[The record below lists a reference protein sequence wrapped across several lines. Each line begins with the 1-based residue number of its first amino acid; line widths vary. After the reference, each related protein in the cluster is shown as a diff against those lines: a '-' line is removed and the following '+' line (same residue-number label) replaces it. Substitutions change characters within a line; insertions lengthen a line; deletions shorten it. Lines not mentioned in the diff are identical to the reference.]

1 MNHTWHADIIPVPVP
16 ISWGG
21 WCRVLLR
28 GTLIFLILAAGLL
41 LLLFIRVIERPIWH
55 LHRPWTPSITKVTCR
70 LCLYILGLGY
80 RVTGT
85 QMQGLGAVV
94 ANHSTW
100 LDILVLN
107 ASQNIYFVAKS
118 EVANWPA
125 IGWLARATG
134 TVFIRRTGRDA
145 KVQKDIFESRLTSGH
160 RLLFFPEGTSTD
172 GTLVLPF
179 KSTLFAAFFTRKLQP
194 ILSIQPVGVVYT
206 PPGGQNEQY
215 YGWWGE
221 MDLAPHLLKVL
232 AGRSQGLVT
241 VTYHRAL
248 QVSNFD
254 NRKDLALA
262 CENAVRS
269 KFPNDPLFTHHK
281 RN

>member
-1 MNHTWHADIIPVPVP
+1 MNNTWRSDIIPDPATINWV
-16 ISWGG
+16 G
-21 WCRVLLR
+21 WFRVILR
-28 GTLIFLILAAGLL
+28 ATPIFLILGLGLL
-41 LLLFIRVIERPIWH
+41 LLLFVRLFERPIWH
-55 LHRPWTPSITKVTCR
+55 QHRPWTPHITKTVCR
-70 LCLYILGLGY
+70 LCLFVLGLGY
-80 RVTGT
+80 RVSGT

-118 EVANWPA
+118 EVANWPV

-145 KVQKDIFESRLTSGH
+145 KVQKEIFESRLTSGH

-179 KSTLFAAFFTRKLQP
+179 KSTLFAAFFTKKLQP
-194 ILSIQPVGVVYT
+194 ILSIQPVAVVYT
-206 PPGGQNEQY
+206 PPEGQNAQH
-215 YGWWGE
+215 YGWWGA
-221 MDLAPHLLKVL
+221 MDLAPHLIKIL
-232 AGRSQGLVT
+232 ANRTQGSVT
-241 VTYHRAL
+241 VTYHNAL
-248 QVSNFD
+248 QVSDFE

-262 CENAVRS
+262 CETAIRS
-269 KFPNDPLFTHHK
+269 TFPKEPQSFQEN
-281 RN
+281 